1 MEDRIMKKI
10 FILFAASLLAL
21 AGCTRNQ
28 EIDIQKNG
36 LSLFA
41 RTESPANTKTVVE
54 SGAHVFWEPGDEIAV
69 FMGEKSAKFTTDIT
83 ASSATATF
91 KGTFGDTTWPED
103 LDLWAVYPFSE
114 DATFDGETITTTLP
128 SEQIAREGSF
138 GKDMNLS
145 IAHSTSNTLQF
156 YNVGGGIRFSVT
168 EEGIKKVMFEGLSGE
183 IISGKVKI
191 GFENGLPVVKEVTG
205 GSQFITLLP
214 PVGKETF
221 EKDTWYYIVA
231 IPGALEGGYRLRF
244 FVDDLYA
251 DKLSTRAV
259 NLKRSVFGSVTDAD
273 SNLEYNS
280 SIIPSHEEIIDSIV
294 LSKEEEEIQ
303 KLPSDE
309 DCEETV
315 ISVEDSLAFDLLA
328 QEIVEMNK
336 TRTRSSQDDLAEEVI
351 LSGKSNNIFASQFD
365 IEQVLWNA
373 GDWGASHWG
382 GFSCF
387 YNTIQRGNT
396 KYFVAVLFK
405 NGGFTKNGTA
415 YLKLGT
421 LNTGKVIC
429 KRSVSV
435 GQEYVVLP
443 CPFESYVP
451 ELGCAN
457 FFPLIINNNGLRT
470 YLNPIMVKSKP
481 ICSYN
486 WKYLAFGEEFGTING
501 VSVFCNGDG
510 NIGSG
515 KYQCV
520 ELCKR
525 YLKTLY
531 PEINRSL
538 TGDKWGN
545 ANQWPQKRRNDDKDP
560 DKYLVFDNDGT
571 NQVREGDIIV
581 FEHGSYGHIGV
592 VLKVTES
599 RISIAHQNGGV
610 ADAATPIGTLLERN
624 GNWILDR
631 IPGGNKSPIFA
642 KAGSISAFIRINHPA
657 EHPQE
662 IIDTPPSIRLSDTS
676 VRFGETAIGEQSD
689 EIQLS
694 IFNDG
699 DEDLK
704 ITVESCSDEFSCR
717 PKVGTTDFTCRS
729 NNSRPIY
736 IRFSPTSTGAKNG
749 KVVLRTNDPDH
760 PTVTISLYGV
770 GIEKNNPEDPII
782 PYSEA
787 VDLGLPSGTKWARF
801 NVGASSPEE
810 YGDHFAWGET
820 EPKELYSWENYKWSK
835 GTQNS
840 LIKYCYNS
848 EYGYNGFADNLNS
861 LLPEDDAASVLWKG
875 YWRMPTNEEAW
886 ELNSNTTI
894 SLVEY
899 NGSKVFE
906 FKSKINGKVIYFPIA
921 GYYNYDEYPYP
932 VILDGGE
939 YRGFYWC
946 SNIDS
951 SRTYDGS
958 NFCISNN
965 TYSGFSEGCS
975 FGYYT
980 WARRSC
986 GFTIRP
992 VYKE

>member
-1 MEDRIMKKI
+1 MKKS

-21 AGCTRNQ
+21 AGCSRNQ
-28 EIDIQKNG
+28 EIDIQENG

-41 RTESPANTKTVVE
+41 RTESPADTKTVVE
-54 SGAHVFWEPGDEIAV
+54 SGVHVYWEPGDEIAV

-83 ASSATATF
+83 TSSATATF
-91 KGTFGDTTWPED
+91 KGTFGDTTWPEE

-191 GFENGLPVVKEVTG
+191 GLEDGLPVVKEVTG
-205 GSQFITLLP
+205 GSQLITLLP
-214 PVGKETF
+214 PDGKETF
-221 EKDTWYYIVA
+221 EKDKWYYIIA

-259 NLKRSVFGSVTDAD
+259 NLKRSIFGSVTDAD
-273 SNLEYNS
+273 LNLEYNS

-662 IIDTPPSIRLSDTS
+662 IVDTPPSIRLSDTS
-676 VRFGETAIGEQSD
+676 VRFEETEVGEQSD

-729 NNSRPIY
+729 NNSRPFY

-770 GIEKNNPEDPII
+770 GIEKNTPEDPQ
-782 PYSEA
+782 EA
-787 VDLGLPSGTKWARF
+787 IDLGLPSGIKWASF
-801 NVGASSPEE
+801 NLGATKAEE
-810 YGDHFAWGET
+810 YGNYYAWGET
-820 EPKELYSWENYKWSK
+820 EPKDNYSLSVYKFAN
-835 GTQNS
+835 GAQAYT
-840 LIKYCYNS
+840 KYNTDSY
-848 EYGYNGFADNLNS
+848 YTYLGLGIIDNKTVLD
-861 LLPEDDAASVLWKG
+861 PQDDAAHANL
-875 YWRMPTNEEAW
+875 
-886 ELNSNTTI
+886 
-894 SLVEY
+894 
-899 NGSKVFE
+899 GSKWRIPTDAE
-906 FKSKINGKVIYFPIA
+906 WTELRENCSWNWTTENGVEGYKVISDKP
-921 GYYNYDEYPYP
+921 GYTDKWIFLPAPGERSGTDQYNVGY
-932 VILDGGE
+932 
-939 YRGFYWC
+939 
-946 SNIDS
+946 
-951 SRTYDGS
+951 
-958 NFCISNN
+958 
-965 TYSGFSEGCS
+965 
-975 FGYYT
+975 FGYYWSSNLYT
-980 WARRSC
+980 DDPAYAFSIFFSPSYAGQHNDPRYRGCS
-986 GFTIRP
+986 IRP
-992 VYKE
+992 VFGDR